1 MTDVNK
7 ITEATTHQRMVDIL
21 TSLLNRSFTAA
32 GLTIGGTSTKIK
44 IAVALKYCVNGLMYS
59 KAITDN
65 ITITTGA
72 EQAISTFCKYL
83 VSINAAGTVVTTKGE
98 DAATAALALLPDLPA
113 DSAPVGY
120 FQVATNGA
128 TTFTA
133 GTTALDA
140 AGITDTYQDV
150 SSIVTES

>member
-1 MTDVNK
+1 MGDVNK
-7 ITEATTHQRMVDIL
+7 ITGAVVKQPLRDIL

-65 ITITTGA
+65 IVITAGA
-72 EQAISTFCKYL
+72 EQPISTFCKYL
-83 VSINAAGTVVTTKGE
+83 VSIIADGTVTTTKGN
-98 DAATAALALLPDLPA
+98 DAATAVLALLPDLPA

-120 FQVATNGA
+120 FQVATSAGG
-128 TTFTA
+128 TFIA

-140 AGITDTYQDV
+140 GQVTDTYQDV

>member
-1 MTDVNK
+1 MGDTNK
-7 ITEATTHQRMVDIL
+7 ITEASPYQKMQDML

-32 GLTIGGTSTKIK
+32 GLTIGGTSNKIK
-44 IAVALKYCVNGLMYS
+44 IAVALKYCVNGLMYT

-65 ITITTGA
+65 IVVTA
-72 EQAISTFCKYL
+72 CSVQAISTFAKYL
-83 VSINAAGTVVTTKGE
+83 VSIEADGTVTTTKGA

-120 FQVATNGA
+120 FQVATSGA
-128 TTFTA
+128 GTFTA

-140 AGITDTYQDV
+140 AQVTDTYQDV
-150 SSIVTES
+150 SSIAVES